1 MVSYC
6 PTLPWTRVLTTML
19 VANEHSKGKP
29 LVTLRRELL
38 ANASG
43 TCSGR
48 DVTTFSSCGPESERW
63 VSGGAFFMDSYSD
76 RDNVT

>member
-48 DVTTFSSCGPESERW
+48 DVTTFSSCGQNL
-63 VSGGAFFMDSYSD
+63 SGGSVEGHFLWIAI
-76 RDNVT
+76 VTGIT